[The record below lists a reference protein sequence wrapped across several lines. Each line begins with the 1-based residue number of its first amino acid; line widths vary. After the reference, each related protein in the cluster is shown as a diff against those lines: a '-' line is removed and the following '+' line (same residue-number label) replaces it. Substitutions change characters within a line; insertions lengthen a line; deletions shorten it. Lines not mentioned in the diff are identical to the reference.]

1 MKKKKGIAISSVLL
15 FLLGL
20 ATFVAGTVPETYGN
34 KVKAGE
40 FVVEPPTLIC
50 LGFEWRIDGDDNRN
64 ATVEVHYHKKGDPA
78 WKEAQ
83 PLFRL
88 QREQAGGDGT
98 IQDYV
103 IPNMFAGSILDLEP
117 DTEYECK
124 FSLADPDGVIG
135 TRQKI
140 VTVRTRPEPK
150 PFAAG
155 KTLHVYPAEYKG
167 PKEKPAFV
175 GLKSAYEEAEPG
187 DIILVH
193 AGLYQS
199 DRTRYLD
206 YLRKG
211 IGSDVFGTSRL
222 TKSGTAEKP
231 IAIKGAGDGEA
242 IFDGNACSL
251 FFDVMGANYLYF
263 EGLTF
268 RNADVAFLTGLKNV
282 AGCSGLTIKKCRF
295 ENVAEAIRGTYQGSK
310 NYYIADNVIIGRNNP
325 TRLLGL
331 ISREVRY
338 DTQPG
343 YPPSVGGPNGSNNA
357 ITVAGQG
364 HVVCYNYVANFF
376 DGIDTNQSSGA
387 PAEGQVFLPPL
398 AIDFYN
404 NYISNIS
411 DNCFET
417 DCSTHN
423 VRVMRNMCIN
433 NAHGTLSSQPVYGGP
448 VYWIRNIVYH
458 APDRGA
464 LKLYAR
470 PAGVILYHN
479 TFCAEAIVGQPSG
492 LGASNVHFRNNL
504 ILGENPESMVS
515 YFPKD
520 FRGIFYMDTYTSYST
535 ADYDGFRPNEGNDMQ
550 FAWNSPAGGARSDYK
565 NPREVHV
572 FKTPKELCAAMGQ
585 ECHAILV
592 DYDIFQNV
600 KKADM
605 ANFSKVYNAKDMD
618 FRLKPGSVAV
628 DAGCIL
634 PNINDVFTGKAPD
647 LGALEVGQPAPIY
660 GPRP

>member
-1 MKKKKGIAISSVLL
+1 MKQKKSIIISSVLL
-15 FLLGL
+15 ILLGL
-20 ATFVAGTVPETYGN
+20 STFVTGTLPVTYGN
-34 KVKAGE
+34 KIKAGE

-64 ATVEVHYHKKGDPA
+64 ATVEVHYHKKGDMA

-83 PLFRL
+83 PLFRQ
-88 QREQAGGDGT
+88 QREQAGGDAT
-98 IQDYV
+98 IQEYV

-117 DTEYECK
+117 DTEYECR
-124 FSLADPDGVIG
+124 FQMLDPDGVIG
-135 TRQKI
+135 TKQK
-140 VTVRTRPEPK
+140 VVSVRTRPEPK
-150 PFAAG
+150 PFAGG
-155 KTLHVYPAEYKG
+155 KILHVYPSDFKG
-167 PKEKPAFV
+167 SKEKPAFV

-199 DRTRYLD
+199 DRTKYLD

-211 IGSDVFGTSRL
+211 VGSDVFGTSRL

-325 TRLLGL
+325 KTLLGL

-343 YPPSVGGPNGSNNA
+343 YPPSIGGPNGSNNA

-387 PAEGQVFLPPL
+387 PAPGQVLLPPI

-404 NYISNIS
+404 NYITNIS

-417 DCSTHN
+417 DCSTQN

-470 PAGVILYHN
+470 PAGVIFYHN

-504 ILGENPESMVS
+504 ILGENPESMVN
-515 YFPKD
+515 YLPKE
-520 FRGIFYMDTYTSYST
+520 FRGIFFMDTYTSYST
-535 ADYDGFRPNEGNDMQ
+535 ADYDGFRPSEGHDMQ

-572 FKTPKELCAAMGQ
+572 FKTLKELCAATGQ
-585 ECHAILV
+585 ECHGILV

-605 ANFSKVYNAKDMD
+605 ASFSKIYDAKDMD
-618 FRLKPGSVAV
+618 FRLKPDSAAV
-628 DAGCIL
+628 DAGCVL
-634 PNINDVFTGKAPD
+634 PNINDGFTGKVPD
-647 LGALEVGQPAPIY
+647 LGALEVGQPVPIY